1 MQFEWINFYSEFAT
15 KLLEFKD
22 NRAELIADIQ
32 SAYSAINMKLPKLE
46 SEDSI
51 IDIDPFTVFGLFN
64 KGITN
69 ANRIAILE
77 SFATV
82 FNIKSNVPDNFDGIP
97 VLNNLKATYY
107 GFKDDRQAADIDNLW
122 GLYESAINLAEKD
135 DAANR
140 EIFTKWYDTV
150 HDQLGI
156 RWNITMGLY
165 WIRPY
170 EFINLDSRNRWFIVN
185 PDNMPVDFVNSVKKK
200 LNKVPYAAEYL
211 AIKDACLH
219 ALKDGNYEYKNY
231 PELSYRAWIISEQI
245 NQEKAEVKGRKSSKA
260 AFLRWFAPLIQALRD
275 MGGSGTPA
283 EARAKIIENEQLSE
297 DEINETRGKN
307 NVNKFENEV
316 AFARNYLVNAGYIDK
331 SVYGIWTLTEAGKA
345 VDMTSEMASDIF
357 KNVLSSSPSK
367 QGKNSAALAD
377 EDVHTVRYWLY
388 APGEGSCMWDEFYT
402 SGIMAIGWGEI
413 GDLSTFDSK
422 DAMKIKMREV
432 FDESLSYKNAAH
444 ATWQFANEMKIGDIV
459 FVKKGMYQIIGR
471 GVVMSDYEYDDAR
484 DDEYKNIRQVDWTHN
499 GEWPHP
505 GQAAMKTLTDIT
517 SYTDYVEKLNSLF
530 EDETEEDAEDVEKT
544 YPPYTKEDF
553 LSEVF
558 MPEEEYE
565 KLSGILR
572 IKKNIIL
579 QGAPGVGK
587 TFAAKRLAFSMM
599 GVKDVERVMMVQ
611 FHQSYSYEDF
621 IMGFRPSTDG
631 FELKRGAF
639 YNFCKKAEIDGDNDY
654 FFIIDE
660 INRGNLSKIFG
671 ELFMLI
677 ENDKRGV
684 SLQLLYSDEKFS
696 VPKNIYIIG
705 MMNTA
710 DRSLAMLDY
719 ALRRRF
725 AFFEIKPGFTT
736 DGFREY
742 RMSLENEKFDK
753 LIACVESLNNVI
765 SNDESLGDGFCIG
778 HSYFCNLLPDTIDDQ
793 VLSGIV
799 EYELIPLLKEYWF
812 DEPTKM
818 KDWSSNLRSAIK

>member
-1 MQFEWINFYSEFAT
+1 MQFEWTSFYSEFAT

-82 FNIKSNVPDNFDGIP
+82 FNIKSKIPDNFDGIP
-97 VLNNLKATYY
+97 VLNNLKTTYY
-107 GFKDDRQAADIDNLW
+107 GFKDDRQADDIDNLW

-135 DAANR
+135 DATNR
-140 EIFTKWYDTV
+140 AIFTKWYDTV

-170 EFINLDSRNRWFIVN
+170 EFINLDSRNRWFIVD

-231 PELSYRAWIISEQI
+231 PELSYRAWIVSEQV
-245 NQEKAEVKGRKSSKA
+245 NQEKAEVKGKKSSKA

-275 MGGSGTPA
+275 LGGSGTPA

-297 DEINETRGKN
+297 DEINETRGRN

-331 SVYGIWTLTEAGKA
+331 SVYGIWTLTEAGKS

-367 QGKNSAALAD
+367 QGKNIAALAD

-432 FDESLSYKNAAH
+432 IDESLSYKNAAH

-459 FVKKGMYQIIGR
+459 FVKKGMHQIIGR
-471 GVVMSDYEYDDAR
+471 GVVMSDYEYDDTR

-505 GQAAMKTLTDIT
+505 GQAVMKTLTDIT

-587 TFAAKRLAFSMM
+587 TFAAKRIAFSMM

-778 HSYFCNLLPDTIDDQ
+778 HSYFCNLLPDTIDD
-793 VLSGIV
+793 
-799 EYELIPLLKEYWF
+799 
-812 DEPTKM
+812 
-818 KDWSSNLRSAIK
+818 